1 MGPSWGTILTTHRST
16 NGRSTTEIHLG
27 SLTVKTAGGA
37 GNSLAYCTGVLV
49 SRDFWD
55 LKTLFSK
62 HMDGVP
68 EYDASL
74 TKILADVV

>member
-1 MGPSWGTILTTHRST
+1 MTTHRST
-16 NGRSTTEIHLG
+16 NGRSTTEIHLD

-37 GNSLAYCTGVLV
+37 GNSLAYCTGV
-49 SRDFWD
+49 SN
-55 LKTLFSK
+55 TLFSK